1 MIVLYNL
8 KFVVMCSGASMKVL
22 DLVLASHGF
31 GSCLTQI

>member
-22 DLVLASHGF
+22 DLVLALAMVSDRA
-31 GSCLTQI
+31 